1 ADPVM
6 SIRDRRGTI
15 ELDLKD
21 LKEDRRYRLLV
32 VATDRVG
39 LKSNVYEREI
49 TVLPPEMAPAPT
61 KPDKGDIVGKVSFRG
76 VAAVSANQVQVRLEG
91 SNLPPQSTGP
101 GGTFRFRD
109 VPAGK
114 YTLISSGA

>member
-1 ADPVM
+1 RITVSADDGRDGSGIAEIAAGIDVDNTRSLDNADPVM

-76 VAAVSANQVQVRLEG
+76 
-91 SNLPPQSTGP
+91 
-101 GGTFRFRD
+101 
-109 VPAGK
+109 
-114 YTLISSGA
+114 